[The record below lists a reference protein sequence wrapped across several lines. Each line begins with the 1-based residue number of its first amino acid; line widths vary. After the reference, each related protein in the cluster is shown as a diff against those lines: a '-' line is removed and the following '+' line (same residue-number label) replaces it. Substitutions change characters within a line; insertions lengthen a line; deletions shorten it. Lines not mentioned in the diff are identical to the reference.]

1 MIPCRI
7 SLFGTDSLNNLRDL
21 RWPTLWKMLEVSA
34 GVVGKRSGEFD
45 GVSGV
50 DTDDFFTNSL
60 AKQLVNLVFTR
71 FRVNRCE
78 WLSFSGLYSAV
89 SRRSNRHSDC
99 LSGSFRLAGGM
110 HLTRSVWCTNVF
122 TGFRVGGGRSIQK
135 NK

>member
-60 AKQLVNLVFTR
+60 AKQLVNLVFT
-71 FRVNRCE
+71 
-78 WLSFSGLYSAV
+78 
-89 SRRSNRHSDC
+89 
-99 LSGSFRLAGGM
+99 
-110 HLTRSVWCTNVF
+110 
-122 TGFRVGGGRSIQK
+122 
-135 NK
+135 